1 MYGDTMI
8 IRRLARDLREQAIDI
23 RAEAR
28 ALDGKVQAT
37 TWTGRAAD
45 AMRTHATGR
54 LIDLQNSATRH
65 DDAADALDHHAD
77 EVDRLK
83 DLISAIERRAHRII
97 EAAVERLEDL
107 GGRLLDGIAS
117 VTPDPI
123 DEAIDRF
130 VPPPPGHKDW
140 LTVDLP
146 GLGN

>member
-1 MYGDTMI
+1 MYGDTMV

-28 ALDGKVQAT
+28 ALDGKVQST
-37 TWTGRAAD
+37 TWTGKAAD
-45 AMRTHATGR
+45 AMRTHAARR
-54 LIDLQNSATRH
+54 LIDLHDSAKRH

-97 EAAVERLEDL
+97 EAALERLEDL
-107 GGRLLDGIAS
+107 GAKLLDGIAS

-123 DEAIDRF
+123 DETIDRF
-130 VPPPPGHKDW
+130 VPPPRGHKDW